1 MPTGCAWGF
10 LMNPHVIL
18 NEKSNWPYDLED
30 KYSVDYLLSKMP
42 VHVKDSKLKM
52 LKSGEGYEFWYSHA
66 ERIRGEDKRASD
78 ALCRLAIVLINLKR
92 K

>member
-1 MPTGCAWGF
+1 
-10 LMNPHVIL
+10 MNPHNTL
-18 NEKSNWPYDLED
+18 HTLSNWPYDLEEE
-30 KYSVDYLLSKMP
+30 YSVGYLLTKMP

-52 LKSGEGYEFWYSHA
+52 LKSEEGYEFWYSHA
-66 ERIRGEDKRASD
+66 ERIRGEDKEASD